1 MGAGVLDVNNKK
13 TLHSKHCC
21 WTERGFTQEEEALPR
36 GGWWRRGPHLPALLL
51 LGCGPSQ
58 LHGPLALHALQ
69 ACLPT
74 GLVLFP
80 LRGLWHWLLHVR
92 VLPFFFFLRLQGNQ
106 IALNALRGEDEVRA
120 PLLTERSL
128 QGGDQPQTEN
138 CLALS
143 PASWESILRQSLARR
158 WYSSHHYHFE

>member
-1 MGAGVLDVNNKK
+1 MGAGFLDVNNKK
-13 TLHSKHCC
+13 RYTAITTAEQNTVSHR
-21 WTERGFTQEEEALPR
+21 ERRPSQEAA
-36 GGWWRRGPHLPALLL
+36 GWWRRGPHLPALLL

-69 ACLPT
+69 ARLPT
-74 GLVLFP
+74 GLVLLP

-106 IALNALRGEDEVRA
+106 IALNALRGEDEVGA

-128 QGGDQPQTEN
+128 QAGDQPQTKN
-138 CLALS
+138 CLAL
-143 PASWESILRQSLARR
+143 
-158 WYSSHHYHFE
+158 